1 MQYQMARHLPKG
13 SRVREIITGEIYI
26 VEKIED
32 KKQMVVIHGREERTR
47 RPKCFDHRKVEK
59 VSLIREMHQMIEDKS
74 LYDWKKDV
82 PVIYEMLQYKE
93 QIWINPKREEIVPKQ
108 INGLG
113 MNEILDAKRRLLRF
127 APYIRKAF
135 PETEQ
140 TDGRISSAF
149 IEIPKMLE
157 QLKEEDCADIR
168 GKLYLKCDSHLP
180 ISGSIKARGGIYEVL
195 FHAEELA
202 IQNGMLKGT
211 DDYSIL
217 NEDCFHSFYSN
228 YTVAV
233 GSTGNLGL
241 SIGIMAAKLGFHA
254 IVHMSA
260 DAKEWKKQL
269 LREKGVTV
277 VEYSGDY
284 GKAVAQG
291 REEAAKDKNCYFVDD
306 ENSKTLF
313 LGYTTAA
320 LELKEQLEEK
330 QITVDKENPL
340 FVYLPCGVGGGPG
353 GVAFGLKQVFGS
365 DVHCFFAEPTHSPCM
380 MLGLATG
387 YHNRLCVQDFGL
399 DNKTEADG
407 LAVGRASGF
416 VGKMMDPVLDGCYTV
431 SDKILFTY
439 LKQLSELEDKK
450 LEPSALAGM
459 RGLYQLFGTVQGKK
473 YLKENELDE
482 CDYITHIV
490 WATGGGM
497 VPEDVMQEL
506 LSKEL

>member
-1 MQYQMARHLPKG
+1 MQYQMARHLPRG
-13 SRVREIITGEIYI
+13 SRVRELATGEIYI

-32 KKQMVVIHGREERTR
+32 KKQFVMIYGREERTKR
-47 RPKCFDHRKVEK
+47 TKSFDHRKVEK
-59 VSLIREMHQMIEDKS
+59 ISLIREMHQMIEDKS

-93 QIWINPKREEIVPKQ
+93 QLWINPKRQEIVPKQ
-108 INGLG
+108 IAGLG
-113 MNEILDAKRRLLRF
+113 MAEIEDARKRLIRF
-127 APYIRKAF
+127 APYIKKAF

-140 TDGRISSAF
+140 VNGRISSAL
-149 IEIPKMLE
+149 IQIPKMLE
-157 QLKEEDCADIR
+157 QLKEDDCAGIK
-168 GKLYLKCDSHLP
+168 GSLYLKCDSHLA

-195 FHAEELA
+195 FHAEQLA
-202 IQNGMLKGT
+202 IQNGFLKET
-211 DDYSIL
+211 DNYSIL
-217 NEDCFHSFYSN
+217 CSEDFQQFYSN
-228 YTVAV
+228 YTIAV

-241 SIGIMAAKLGFHA
+241 SIGIMAAKLGFQA
-254 IVHMSA
+254 VVHMSA

-291 REEAAKDKNCYFVDD
+291 REDAKKDVNCYFIDD

-313 LGYTTAA
+313 LGYAAAA
-320 LELKEQLEEK
+320 LELKEQLNQMHISADEEH
-330 QITVDKENPL
+330 PL

-353 GVAFGLKQVFGS
+353 GVTFGLKQVFGAH
-365 DVHCFFAEPTHSPCM
+365 VHCFFAEPTHSPCM

-387 YHNRLCVQDFGL
+387 YHNRLSVQDFGL
-399 DNKTEADG
+399 DNRTEADG

-416 VGKMMDPVLDGCYTV
+416 VGKVMEPILDGCYTIN
-431 SDKILFTY
+431 DERLFVY
-439 LKQLSELEDKK
+439 LKQLAELEGRK

-459 RGLYQLFGTVQGKK
+459 RGPYQMFGTKQGRDF
-473 YLKENELDE
+473 LMEQNLLE
-482 CDYITHIV
+482 CEQITHIV

-497 VPEDVMQEL
+497 VPQDIMQEL
-506 LSKEL
+506 LAKG